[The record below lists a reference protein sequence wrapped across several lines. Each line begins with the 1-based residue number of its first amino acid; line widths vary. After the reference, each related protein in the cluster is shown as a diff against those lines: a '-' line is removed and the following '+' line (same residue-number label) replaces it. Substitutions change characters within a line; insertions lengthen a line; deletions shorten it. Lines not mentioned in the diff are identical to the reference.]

1 MKHLIRL
8 FAVSTFFLG
17 LSLAAFA
24 QEAQLSREAQKIQE
38 TQKAPVNPKA
48 GENQEKSEVEHSY
61 QPLVLKLSEDGKK
74 YARFLV
80 WHQHWL
86 QTNNLAD
93 EGAALRLTNSIRR
106 SRMMVYAQVSPRFL
120 ILTHFGLNNLTPTNI
135 TSLGN
140 DGDAAQ
146 FFLLEAWVEYKITNN
161 DALFLGGGLHYWR
174 GLTRF
179 ASHGTSTFMTL
190 DQPRPFIHWHSS
202 AVTDQFNRHLG
213 IYAKGQIKG
222 FDYRLAMNNPGRNG
236 LQQHYGDQ
244 DVGLA
249 YNGFEYPDKNGNP
262 TGNTLIEGYFRYNF
276 WDKEST
282 LIPNAT
288 GTYMGRKKVLAVGLG
303 FFAHPNG
310 MYNHTYGEHGNI
322 LHYAADA
329 YLDMPLLQD
338 DCLNAYAALMK
349 FDYGRDFVS
358 RWVGTGM
365 VFYGQL
371 GYKPPRSR
379 FMPYVALQSAGYEGL
394 NEDIQVLDF
403 GLNYFLNG
411 HNAKFTL
418 EYHSVL
424 NDARESGTDPATGA
438 PLDLSI
444 IRLQAQVAL

>member
-1 MKHLIRL
+1 
-8 FAVSTFFLG
+8 
-17 LSLAAFA
+17 
-24 QEAQLSREAQKIQE
+24 
-38 TQKAPVNPKA
+38 
-48 GENQEKSEVEHSY
+48 
-61 QPLVLKLSEDGKK
+61 
-74 YARFLV
+74 
-80 WHQHWL
+80 
-86 QTNNLAD
+86 
-93 EGAALRLTNSIRR
+93 
-106 SRMMVYAQVSPRFL
+106 
-120 ILTHFGLNNLTPTNI
+120 
-135 TSLGN
+135 
-140 DGDAAQ
+140 
-146 FFLLEAWVEYKITNN
+146 
-161 DALFLGGGLHYWR
+161 
-174 GLTRF
+174 
-179 ASHGTSTFMTL
+179 
-190 DQPRPFIHWHSS
+190 
-202 AVTDQFNRHLG
+202 
-213 IYAKGQIKG
+213 
-222 FDYRLAMNNPGRNG
+222 
-236 LQQHYGDQ
+236 
-244 DVGLA
+244 
-249 YNGFEYPDKNGNP
+249 
-262 TGNTLIEGYFRYNF
+262 
-276 WDKEST
+276 
-282 LIPNAT
+282 
-288 GTYMGRKKVLAVGLG
+288 
-303 FFAHPNG
+303 

-424 NDARESGTDPATGA
+424 NDARESGTDPAIGT